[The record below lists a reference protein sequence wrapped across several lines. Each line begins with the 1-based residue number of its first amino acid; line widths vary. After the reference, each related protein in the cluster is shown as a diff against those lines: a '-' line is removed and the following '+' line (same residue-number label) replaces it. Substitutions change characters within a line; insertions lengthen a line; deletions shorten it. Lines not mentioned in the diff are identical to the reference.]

1 MAIQWYDKWLED
13 GASKMREVEENME
26 QEYVVWGTIEAVTEG
41 RVYAESLEEA
51 EEKFIQGIRDGSIE
65 VNIVDYDK
73 SELKRDTIDGETTAW

>member
-1 MAIQWYDKWLED
+1 MDGYDKWLEN
-13 GASKMREVEENME
+13 GATQKMEVEENME

-51 EEKFIQGIRDGSIE
+51 KERFIQGLRDGSIN

-73 SELKRDTIDGETTAW
+73 SELKRDTIDGETVGW

>member
-1 MAIQWYDKWLED
+1 MNRTEGHAHDLWLEL
-13 GASKMREVEENME
+13 GATKEDDRME

-51 EEKFIQGIRDGSIE
+51 KERFIQGLRDGSIN

-73 SELKRDTIDGETTAW
+73 SELKRDTIDGETVGW